1 MSLLEDLLKKNEQW
15 AAKIN
20 AEDPTFFSQLAEQQS
35 PEYLWIGC
43 SDSRVPA
50 IQLLGMMPGD
60 IFVHRNIAN
69 LVVHTDLSCMSVIQY
84 AVDVL
89 KVKHIIVTGHYD
101 CGGIKAAMQKQSY
114 DLIDGWLRNIKD
126 IYVKYSDRFSED
138 MTDTERL
145 NYLTEL
151 NVIEQAKNVCHT
163 TCVQEAWSRGQALT
177 VHGFI
182 YSVKDGRLKDLN
194 MNFDNLDKINALYHI
209 R

>member
-1 MSLLEDLLKKNEQW
+1 MSLLDDLLKKNEQW

-35 PEYLWIGC
+35 PDYLWIGC

-84 AVDVL
+84 AVDIL

-126 IYVKYSDRFSED
+126 IYVKYSGRFSED

-151 NVIEQAKNVCHT
+151 NIVEQAKNVCHT
-163 TCVQEAWSRGQALT
+163 TCVQEAWARGQQLT

-194 MNFDNLDKINALYHI
+194 INFDNLDKINALYHI

>member
-1 MSLLEDLLKKNEQW
+1 MSLLDDLLKNNEEW
-15 AAKIN
+15 ATKISR
-20 AEDPTFFSQLAEQQS
+20 EDPTFFSQLADQQS
-35 PEYLWIGC
+35 PDYLWIGC

-69 LVVHTDLSCMSVIQY
+69 LVVHTDLSCMSVIKY

-101 CGGIKAAMQKQSY
+101 CGGIKAAMQKQSF

-126 IYVKYSDRFSED
+126 IYVKYSDTFSDE
-138 MTDTERL
+138 MTDKQRL
-145 NYLTEL
+145 DYLTEL
-151 NVIEQAKNVCHT
+151 NVVEQAKNVCHT
-163 TCVQEAWSRGQALT
+163 TCVQEAWSKGQELT
-177 VHGFI
+177 VHGLV
-182 YSVKDGRLKDLN
+182 YSVEDGRLKDLK
-194 MNFDNLDKINALYHI
+194 MNFDNLDKINDLYHI

>member
-1 MSLLEDLLKKNEQW
+1 MSLLDNLLTNNKRW

-20 AEDPTFFSQLAEQQS
+20 EEDPAFFSQLAEQQS

-50 IQLLGMMPGD
+50 IQLLDMMPGD

-69 LVVHTDLSCMSVIQY
+69 LVIHTDLSCMSVIQY

-101 CGGIKAAMQKQSY
+101 CGGIKAAMQRQSF

-126 IYVKYSDRFSED
+126 IYVKHIERFNEQ
-138 MTDTERL
+138 MTEEQRMDL
-145 NYLTEL
+145 LTEI
-151 NVIEQAKNVCHT
+151 NVVEQVKNVCHT
-163 TCVQEAWSRGQALT
+163 TCVQEAWQRGQELT

-194 MNFDNLDKINALYHI
+194 VNFDNLDEINDLYHI

>member
-1 MSLLEDLLKKNEQW
+1 MSLLNNLLKKNKQW
-15 AAKIN
+15 AEKMN
-20 AEDPTFFSQLAEQQS
+20 QEDPTFFSQLANQQS

-50 IQLLGMMPGD
+50 IELLDMMPGE

-69 LVVHTDLSCMSVIQY
+69 MVVHTDLSCMSVIQY

-101 CGGIKAAMQKQSY
+101 CGGIKAAMKKQSF

-126 IYVKYSDRFSED
+126 IYVKHSDSFNED
-138 MTDTERL
+138 MTEEQRL
-145 NYLTEL
+145 DHLTEL

-163 TCVQEAWSRGQALT
+163 TCVQEAWARGQELT

-182 YSVKDGRLKDLN
+182 YSVKDGRLKDLE
-194 MNFDNLDKINALYHI
+194 MNFDNLDKINDLYHI

>member
-1 MSLLEDLLKKNEQW
+1 MSLLNDLLKKNEEW

-20 AEDPTFFSQLAEQQS
+20 KEDPTFFSQLANQQS
-35 PEYLWIGC
+35 PDYLWIGC

-50 IQLLGMMPGD
+50 NQLLSLMPGD

-69 LVVHTDLSCMSVIQY
+69 LVIHTDLSCMSVIQY

-101 CGGIKAAMQKQSY
+101 CGGIKAAMQKQSF

-126 IYVKYSDRFSED
+126 IYVQYSDTFSSD
-138 MTDTERL
+138 MTEEQRL

-151 NVIEQAKNVCHT
+151 NVVEQAKNVCHT
-163 TCVQEAWSRGQALT
+163 TCVQEAWSRGQELT

-182 YSVKDGRLKDLN
+182 YSVEDGRLKDLN
-194 MNFDNLDKINALYHI
+194 VNFDNLDKINDLYHI

>member
-1 MSLLEDLLKKNEQW
+1 MSLLSDLLKQNEEW

-20 AEDPTFFSQLAEQQS
+20 EEDPTFFSQLANQQS
-35 PEYLWIGC
+35 PDYLWIGC

-50 IQLLGMMPGD
+50 NQLLDLMPGD

-69 LVVHTDLSCMSVIQY
+69 LVIHTDLSCMSVIQY

-126 IYVKYSDRFSED
+126 IYVKHSDQLSAEMSD
-138 MTDTERL
+138 EQRL
-145 NYLTEL
+145 DLLTEL

-163 TCVQEAWSRGQALT
+163 TCVQEAWARGQELV
-177 VHGFI
+177 VHGLV
-182 YSVKDGRLKDLN
+182 YSVKDGRLKDLE

>member
-1 MSLLEDLLKKNEQW
+1 MSLLNNLLKKNKQW
-15 AAKIN
+15 AEKMN
-20 AEDPTFFSQLAEQQS
+20 QEDPTFFSQLADQQS

-50 IQLLGMMPGD
+50 IELLDMMPGE

-69 LVVHTDLSCMSVIQY
+69 MVVHTDLSCMSVIQY

-101 CGGIKAAMQKQSY
+101 CGGIKAAMQKQSF

-126 IYVKYSDRFSED
+126 IYVKHSGSFTEE
-138 MTDTERL
+138 MTEEQRIDH
-145 NYLTEL
+145 LTEL

-163 TCVQEAWSRGQALT
+163 TCVQEAWARGQALT

-182 YSVKDGRLKDLN
+182 YSVKDGRLKDLK
-194 MNFDNLDKINALYHI
+194 MNFDNLDKINSLYHI

>member
-1 MSLLEDLLKKNEQW
+1 MSVLVDLLKRNEQW

-20 AEDPTFFSQLAEQQS
+20 QEDPTFFSQLAQQHS
-35 PEYLWIGC
+35 PDYLWIGC

-89 KVKHIIVTGHYD
+89 QVKHIIVTGHYD
-101 CGGIKAAMQKQSY
+101 CGGIKAAMQKQSF

-126 IYVKYSDRFSED
+126 IYVKYSDSFSDD
-138 MTDTERL
+138 MTDEQRL

-163 TCVQEAWSRGQALT
+163 TCVQEAWSRGQELT

-182 YSVKDGRLKDLN
+182 YSVQDGRLKDLN
-194 MNFDNLDKINALYHI
+194 MNFDNLDKINDLYHI

>member
-1 MSLLEDLLKKNEQW
+1 MSLLENLLEQNEQW
-15 AAKIN
+15 AVKIN
-20 AEDPTFFSQLAEQQS
+20 QEDPTFFSKLENQQS
-35 PEYLWIGC
+35 PDYLWIGC

-50 IQLLGMMPGD
+50 NTLLGMIPGD

-69 LVVHTDLSCMSVIQY
+69 LVIHTDLSCMSVIQY

-101 CGGIKAAMQKQSY
+101 CGGIKAAMQKQSF

-126 IYVKYSDRFSED
+126 IYVQYSDSFNEK
-138 MTDTERL
+138 MTDEQRL
-145 NYLTEL
+145 NCLTEL
-151 NVIEQAKNVCHT
+151 NVVEQAKNVCHT
-163 TCVQEAWSRGQALT
+163 TCVQEAWARGQELT

-194 MNFDNLDKINALYHI
+194 MKFDNLDKINSLYHI

>member
-35 PEYLWIGC
+35 PDYLWIGC